1 MCLFP
6 KLIKNPKYIPN
17 KKNGYCAPP
26 ITDQRTLYVPIG
38 CGNCIECRKKKSK
51 EWQTRLQEEYKE
63 FGKLMKFVTLTFS
76 EENLIKLCDEF
87 KITESNYIATKA
99 VRRWLERYRKK
110 HKKSIKHFLITEL
123 GQEDG
128 HSERIHLHGIIWSND
143 INEVLSHW
151 KYGKTDIGDYCNE
164 RTINYIVKYITKI
177 DKKHKNY
184 KSIILSSA
192 GIGRIFIE
200 KTFSLQCKYNGKD
213 TQEYIKNS
221 KGGKMQL
228 PIYYR
233 NYLYTE
239 KEREK
244 LWLNKLDKQ
253 ERFIL
258 GKKYNYK
265 TEEDIK
271 KFNRILKNVQ
281 KWNNNIGYGDDTNEW
296 KEKDYNVSV
305 NIINKLTRQK
315 KYQKEKAKLFNKL

>member
-17 KKNGYCAPP
+17 KKNGYSAPP

-63 FGKLMKFVTLTFS
+63 FGKIMHFVTLTFS
-76 EENLIKLCDEF
+76 EESLIKLCDEF
-87 KITESNYIATKA
+87 KMTESNYIATKA

-123 GQEDG
+123 GTEDG

-143 INEVLSHW
+143 IDETLSHW

-177 DKKHKNY
+177 DQKHKNY
-184 KSIILSSA
+184 KSIILSSP

-200 KTFSLQCKYNGKD
+200 KPFSLQCKYNGKD
-213 TQEYIKNS
+213 TQEYIRNS
-221 KGGKMQL
+221 KGSKMQL

-305 NIINKLTRQK
+305 NIINKLTKLK
-315 KYQKEKAKLFNKL
+315 KYQKEKNKLFNKL